1 VIHGF
6 LEHDPDCPILATY
19 INQLIGM
26 EIQEEKTQTNVMKLV
41 GREGE
46 RA

>member
-1 VIHGF
+1 MLNDTYGF
-6 LEHDPDCPILATY
+6 LEHDPDCPTSSMVY
-19 INQLIGM
+19 R
-26 EIQEEKTQTNVMKLV
+26 EIQGDKTQTNVMKLV